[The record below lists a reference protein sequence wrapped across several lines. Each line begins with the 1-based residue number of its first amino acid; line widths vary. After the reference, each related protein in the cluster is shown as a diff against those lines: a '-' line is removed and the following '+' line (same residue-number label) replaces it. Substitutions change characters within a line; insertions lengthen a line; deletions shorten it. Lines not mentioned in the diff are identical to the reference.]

1 MQSPNNWKSVEI
13 IGYVK
18 FNEGKKSDE
27 NFDWYTRG
35 GYIRMQI
42 KDAKE

>member
-18 FNEGKKSDE
+18 LNQGKKSDE

-35 GYIRMQI
+35 DTYGY
-42 KDAKE
+42 K